1 MTCSPRRQAASLKKM
16 KKSPNTNIKVTTKPL
31 IALVLLGSLQL
42 LTLGT
47 ALAFQSK
54 DVSPQ
59 SQEPIQ
65 QKPQIGSG
73 IQLLSDTQGVDFNSY
88 LRTMYLSVKY
98 KWQPVLPQSVGS
110 GEQGRNTVQF
120 RVLQDGTVPE
130 EFLKLVFSS
139 EKPACKPYAKQPHSA
154 TCPRNIPRPLSFFAS
169 HSLTTPHLKSDDQ
182 FLLEVINGNWP
193 TGRFLFLPLTT

>member
-1 MTCSPRRQAASLKKM
+1 M
-16 KKSPNTNIKVTTKPL
+16 TTKPL
-31 IALVLLGSLQL
+31 IALVLLASLQP
-42 LTLGT
+42 LTLRT
-47 ALAFQSK
+47 ALALQSK

-65 QKPQIGSG
+65 KKPQIGSG

-88 LRTMYLSVKY
+88 LQTMYLSVKY
-98 KWQPVLPQSVGS
+98 KWQSVLPPSVGS

-139 EKPACKPYAKQPHSA
+139 EKKDLDEASMQAIRKAAPFSHLPEKYSA
-154 TCPRNIPRPLSFFAS
+154 PFIILRFTFAYN
-169 HSLTTPHLKSDDQ
+169 TA
-182 FLLEVINGNWP
+182 LEK
-193 TGRFLFLPLTT
+193 R